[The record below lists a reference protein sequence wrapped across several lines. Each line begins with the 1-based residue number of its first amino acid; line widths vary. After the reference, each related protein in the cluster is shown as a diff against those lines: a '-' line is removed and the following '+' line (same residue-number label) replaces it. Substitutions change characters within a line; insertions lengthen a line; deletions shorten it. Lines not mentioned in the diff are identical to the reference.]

1 MGKKTA
7 WRLALIAAL
16 VAIAGLLAHAGLVAL
31 QGSPPA
37 SPPQQAPAAATAVP
51 AAREPSPEAA
61 AEPRSGQMRMAEAP
75 KTFTP
80 SPSAAADY
88 SDSLKKP
95 RERTIP
101 ILPGVTYSTGNGVSV
116 KTANKDETI
125 RITRDSTYPNTDYQV
140 LWQKKY

>member
-7 WRLALIAAL
+7 WRLALIAVL
-16 VAIAGLLAHAGLVAL
+16 VAIAGLLVHAGLVAL
-31 QGSPPA
+31 QSPPPA
-37 SPPQQAPAAATAVP
+37 SPPEQTPAAAPAAPVAQEP
-51 AAREPSPEAA
+51 APSAA
-61 AEPRSGQMRMAEAP
+61 AEQRSGQMRMAEAP

-88 SDSLKKP
+88 SDSLKQPK
-95 RERTIP
+95 ERAIP
-101 ILPGVTYSTGNGVSV
+101 ILPGVTYSSGKGVSV